1 MKKVLRLLSLL
12 TILCLVFTGCGN
24 DNAENPNAEFKIGI
38 MQLMDHE
45 ALNQAQQGFIDALAD
60 NGYVDGENITL
71 LLENGQGDTN
81 NLSTIADKFMAEQV
95 DLAFTIATPSTQAMA
110 GKTTSIP
117 IVATAVTSFTEAGLV
132 QSDEQPGGNIT
143 GTSDM
148 NPISDQMDLLLT
160 LAPDVKTVGFLYTAS
175 EDNSILQ
182 CKIAR
187 DYLET
192 KGIAT
197 IERTI
202 INTNDVQQAAT
213 ALAGECDAVY
223 VPTDNNCA
231 SAMPTISEATMT
243 AGIPLIVGEPN
254 NVKAGGTATVGI
266 TYYGIG
272 YQAGLMALDILV
284 NGADPATMPIKGSS
298 EFEYCLNGTLLDK
311 LGIEIPADLQEFA
324 FYAE

>member
-12 TILCLVFTGCGN
+12 TILCLVFAGCGN
-24 DNAENPNAEFKIGI
+24 NNAENPNAEFKIGI
-38 MQLMDHE
+38 MHLVDHE
-45 ALNQAQQGFIDALAD
+45 AVNQVHQGFINALAD

-71 LLENGQGDTN
+71 LYGNGQSDIN
-81 NLSTIADKFMAEQV
+81 NLSTIADTFIAEEI
-95 DLAFTIATPSTQAMA
+95 DLAFTIATQATQAMA
-110 GKTTSIP
+110 GKTDTIP
-117 IVATAVTSFTEAGLV
+117 IVATAVTSFTEAGLI

-148 NPISDQMDLLLT
+148 NPVTAQMDLLLT
-160 LAPDVKTVGFLYTAS
+160 LCPDVKTVGFLYTSS

-187 DYLET
+187 EYLEA

-197 IERTI
+197 VERTI
-202 INTNDVQQAAT
+202 TNTNDVQQAAT
-213 ALAGECDAVY
+213 ALTGECDAIY
-223 VPTDNNCA
+223 VPTDNNCV
-231 SAMPTISEATMT
+231 STMPNISEITMT
-243 AGIPLIVGEPN
+243 AGIPLIVGEFN
-254 NVKAGGTATVGI
+254 SVKAGGIATVGI
-266 TYYGIG
+266 TYYGLG

-284 NGADPATMPIKGSS
+284 NGADPATMPIKGSN